1 MEITKLTLD
10 REQGLITF
18 MDGVKEVTF
27 KTLYRDS
34 EMDKLTSEG
43 RDLLSSRVILSEDD
57 YSRGCER
64 ASDLESR
71 FYKDIDKLGPSYK
84 EEIERIDLDV
94 SFEAGGSRRNKGGL
108 ARVKDLSNRMC
119 LVYGFDRA
127 CVVLSL
133 FLEHWI
139 CYMIRGLG
147 QQLVSEPGF
156 DPGTCR
162 LWAHHASAAFYT
174 IAKPTTETK
183 DAVPTH
189 KVPET
194 YNNTSLENR
203 AYFDAEVEAIHMI
216 LSGIGD
222 EIYSIVY
229 ACTTAQEMWVAIER
243 LQQGESLNKQDV
255 KTNLF
260 WEFGKFTS
268 RDWELIESYYLRFYK
283 IMNEMVRN
291 KLKVAMMQ
299 VNVQFLQQLQPEW
312 SRFVTFVKQTQDL
325 NTESYHKLFDILKQY
340 QNEVNEM
347 QITSSKSHATTKN
360 KDKEVVKLV
369 TPPSESA
376 SEEDSDEEQA

>member
-1 MEITKLTLD
+1 MTNPITTISNSQMHDDIMAAGSRD
-10 REQGLITF
+10 RPRMLAT
-18 MDGVKEVTF
+18 
-27 KTLYRDS
+27 
-34 EMDKLTSEG
+34 G
-43 RDLLSSRVILSEDD
+43 R
-57 YSRGCER
+57 Y
-64 ASDLESR
+64 AQWQSR
-71 FYKDIDKLGPSYK
+71 FMRYIIVP
-84 EEIERIDLDV
+84 
-94 SFEAGGSRRNKGGL
+94 
-108 ARVKDLSNRMC
+108 
-119 LVYGFDRA
+119 
-127 CVVLSL
+127 
-133 FLEHWI
+133 
-139 CYMIRGLG
+139 
-147 QQLVSEPGF
+147 
-156 DPGTCR
+156 
-162 LWAHHASAAFYT
+162 
-174 IAKPTTETK
+174 AKPITETK

-291 KLKVAMMQ
+291 KLEVAM
-299 VNVQFLQQLQPEW
+299 
-312 SRFVTFVKQTQDL
+312 
-325 NTESYHKLFDILKQY
+325 
-340 QNEVNEM
+340 M